1 MRVLLTGVGCP
12 GAHAL
17 ISNLKLQDKNIF
29 ILGTNAN
36 EQAIGRWLCDDF
48 ATVPWAYEEDY
59 VSSIIDL
66 VKKNNIDIVFPQT
79 SWEMFHL
86 SKAAEEIE
94 KYCKLLASKHELVA
108 ICENK
113 YLMYKHFRG
122 KIDVPEFY
130 LVKTMAELVKA
141 AEKLGYPDKDVVFK
155 PPEGKGARGVRV
167 LTEKSDRYEL
177 LFSGRP
183 FAKYISMDELRSTV
197 GEKEIPELMIM
208 EYLDGV
214 ELKID
219 PILQDGEM
227 LTCSVKNRLN
237 FASGLAMG
245 FEMIEDHQ
253 ALQYAKK
260 LLAHLPMDYCI
271 DISTRGGMLMEINP
285 RVSTYIYGKNYCAP
299 YLSLKLAMGEMTSEE
314 VKSYQ
319 SELPIGKK
327 MFRYYGQVDYR
338 D

>member
-17 ISNLKLQDKNIF
+17 ISNLKLQDERIF

-48 ATVPWAYEEDY
+48 AVVPWAYEDGY
-59 VSSIIDL
+59 IDSIIDL
-66 VKKNNIDIVFPQT
+66 VKKNDIDIVFPQT

-86 SKAAEEIE
+86 SKAAKEIE
-94 KYCKLLASKHELVA
+94 KNCKLLASKHELIA

-113 YLMYKHFRG
+113 YLMYKHFEG
-122 KIDVPEFY
+122 KIEVPEFY
-130 LVKTMAELVKA
+130 LVKTVAELIKA
-141 AEKLGYPDKDVVFK
+141 AETLGYPEKDVVFK

-167 LTEKSDRYEL
+167 LTEKSNRYDL
-177 LFSGRP
+177 LFDGRP
-183 FAKYISMDELRSTV
+183 FAKYISMDELKSTV
-197 GEKEIPELMIM
+197 GKKEIPELMVM

-219 PILQDGEM
+219 PVLQNGEM

-245 FEMIEDHQ
+245 FEMIEDDI
-253 ALQYAKK
+253 ALSYAEK
-260 LLAHLPMDYCI
+260 LLEHLPMDYCI
-271 DISTRGGMLMEINP
+271 DISTRGGVLMEINP
-285 RVSTYIYGKNYCAP
+285 RVSTYIYSEKYCAP
-299 YLSLKLAMGEMTSEE
+299 YLALKLAMDEISPDEIRD
-314 VKSYQ
+314 YQ
-319 SELPIGKK
+319 KKLPVGKK
-327 MFRYYGQVDYR
+327 MFRYYGQVEY
-338 D
+338 

>member
-48 ATVPWAYEEDY
+48 AVVPWAYEENY
-59 VSSIIDL
+59 VDSIINL
-66 VKKNNIDIVFPQT
+66 VKKNQIDIVFPQT

-86 SKAAEEIE
+86 SEAAERIE
-94 KYCKLLASKHELVA
+94 KHCKLLASKHEFVA

-113 YLMYKHFRG
+113 YLMYKHFED
-122 KIDVPEFY
+122 KIEVPEFY
-130 LVKTMAELVKA
+130 LVKTITELIEA
-141 AEKLGYPDKDVVFK
+141 AEKLGYPEKDVVFK

-167 LTEKSDRYEL
+167 LTEKSDRYDL
-177 LFSGRP
+177 LFNGRP
-183 FAKYISMDELRSTV
+183 FAKFISMDELKSTV
-197 GEKEIPELMIM
+197 EEKEIPPLMIM

-219 PILQDGEM
+219 PVLQNGEI

-245 FEMIEDHQ
+245 FEMIRDNV
-253 ALQYAKK
+253 ALDYAKK
-260 LLAHLPMDYCI
+260 LLEHLPMDYCI
-271 DISTRGGMLMEINP
+271 DISTRGGVLMEINP
-285 RVSTYIYGKNYCAP
+285 RVSTYIYDENYCAP
-299 YLSLKLAMGEMTSEE
+299 YLSLKLAMGEMSANE
-314 VKSYQ
+314 VRNYQ
-319 SELPIGKK
+319 KELPIGKK
-327 MFRYYGQVDYR
+327 MFRYYGQIDY
-338 D
+338 

>member
-17 ISNLKLQDKNIF
+17 ISNLKLQDERIF

-48 ATVPWAYEEDY
+48 AVVPWAYEDGY
-59 VSSIIDL
+59 IDSIIDL
-66 VKKNNIDIVFPQT
+66 VKKNDIDIVFPQT

-86 SKAAEEIE
+86 SKAAKEIE
-94 KYCKLLASKHELVA
+94 KNCKLLASKHELIA

-113 YLMYKHFRG
+113 YLMYKHFEG
-122 KIDVPEFY
+122 KIEVPEFY
-130 LVKTMAELVKA
+130 LVKTMAELIKA
-141 AEKLGYPDKDVVFK
+141 AETLGYPEKDVVFK

-167 LTEKSDRYEL
+167 LTEKSNRYDL
-177 LFSGRP
+177 LFDGRP
-183 FAKYISMDELRSTV
+183 FAKYISMDELKSTV
-197 GEKEIPELMIM
+197 GKKEIPELMVM

-219 PILQDGEM
+219 PVLQNGEM

-245 FEMIEDHQ
+245 FEMIEDDT
-253 ALQYAKK
+253 ALNYAEK
-260 LLAHLPMDYCI
+260 LLEHLPMDYCI
-271 DISTRGGMLMEINP
+271 DISTRGGVLMEINP
-285 RVSTYIYGKNYCAP
+285 RVSTYIYSEKYCAP
-299 YLSLKLAMGEMTSEE
+299 YLALKLAMDEISLEE
-314 VKSYQ
+314 VKGYQ
-319 SELPIGKK
+319 KKLPIGKK
-327 MFRYYGQVDYR
+327 MFRYYGQVEY
-338 D
+338 

>member
-48 ATVPWAYEEDY
+48 AVVPWAYDEDY
-59 VSSIIDL
+59 VDSIINL
-66 VKKNNIDIVFPQT
+66 VKKNKIDIVFPQT

-86 SKAAEEIE
+86 SKAAERIE
-94 KYCKLLASKHELVA
+94 KHCKLLASKHDLVA

-113 YLMYKHFRG
+113 YLMYKHFEG

-130 LVKTMAELVKA
+130 LVKTIAELIEA
-141 AEKLGYPDKDVVFK
+141 AKKLGYPEKDVVFK

-167 LTEKSDRYEL
+167 LTEKSNRYDL
-177 LFSGRP
+177 LFNGRP
-183 FAKYISMDELRSTV
+183 FAKFISMDELKSTL
-197 GEKEIPELMIM
+197 GEKEIPPLMIM

-219 PILQDGEM
+219 PVLQNGEI

-245 FEMIEDHQ
+245 FEMIRDNV
-253 ALQYAKK
+253 ALDYAKK
-260 LLAHLPMDYCI
+260 LLEHLPMDYCI
-271 DISTRGGMLMEINP
+271 DISTRGGVLMEINP
-285 RVSTYIYGKNYCAP
+285 RVSTYIYGENYCAP
-299 YLSLKLAMGEMTSEE
+299 YLSLKLAMEEMSANE
-314 VKSYQ
+314 VRNYQ
-319 SELPIGKK
+319 KELPIGKK
-327 MFRYYGQVDYR
+327 MFRYYGQIDY
-338 D
+338 

>member
-17 ISNLKLQDKNIF
+17 ISNLKLQDENIF

-48 ATVPWAYEEDY
+48 AVVPWAYEENY
-59 VSSIIDL
+59 VDSIISL
-66 VKKNNIDIVFPQT
+66 IKKNNIDIVFPQT

-86 SKAAEEIE
+86 SKATKEIE
-94 KYCKLLASKHELVA
+94 KHCRLLASKHELVA

-113 YLMYKHFRG
+113 YLMYKHFEG
-122 KIDVPEFY
+122 KIDVPQFY
-130 LVKTMAELVKA
+130 LVKTLAELVKA
-141 AEKLGYPDKDVVFK
+141 AEKLGYPEKDVVFK
-155 PPEGKGARGVRV
+155 PPEGKGARGVRI
-167 LTEKSDRYEL
+167 LTEKSNRYEL
-177 LFSGRP
+177 LFNGRP
-183 FAKYISMDELRSTV
+183 FAKYISMDELKSTV

-219 PILQDGEM
+219 PVLQDGDI

-245 FEMIEDHQ
+245 FEMIEDYN
-253 ALQYAKK
+253 ALEYAKE
-260 LLAHLPMDYCI
+260 LLTHLPMDYCI

-285 RVSTYIYGKNYCAP
+285 RVSTYIYGENYCAP
-299 YLSLKLAMGEMTSEE
+299 YLSLKLAMGEISAED
-314 VKSYQ
+314 VRSFQ

-327 MFRYYGQVDYR
+327 MFRYYGQIDYY
-338 D
+338 